1 MGLQPRIQ
9 FPSPP
14 LKALQRN
21 RYCSN
26 LYCSN
31 LYCSNPC
38 CCNDYCCIVLAV
50 SELAQF
56 LRGTRTAVLLA
67 DDQRHCVDAD
77 PGVSVL
83 GVSRDQLLASP
94 IDDRLAADD
103 RAHGQRSLGAVAPS
117 QRDAAVRNQR
127 LSPHNDRKVAA

>member
-26 LYCSN
+26 PY
-31 LYCSNPC
+31 
-38 CCNDYCCIVLAV
+38 CCNGYCCIVLAV

-56 LRGTRTAVLLA
+56 LRGTRTTVLLA
-67 DDQRHCVDAD
+67 DDERQRVDAN
-77 PGVSVL
+77 PGACRLL
-83 GVSRDQLLASP
+83 GVSRDQLLARA
-94 IDDRLAADD
+94 IDDWLAADD
-103 RAHGQRSLGAVAPS
+103 RAHGERGLGGGARS
-117 QRDAAVRNQR
+117 QRGAAVRNQR
-127 LSPHNDRKVAA
+127 LSPHSDRKVAA